1 MSVDFYSLTI
11 IIFELFSGIDPFPG
25 NLMQI
30 FESKMMDKKPK
41 FPSDFPSELKE
52 LVSKGWSKIP
62 TERPPLQEFM
72 AALNTMVTVEET
84 QSEGFLG
91 CFALL

>member
-1 MSVDFYSLTI
+1 VSVDFYSLTI

>member
-1 MSVDFYSLTI
+1 MSADIYSLTI

-25 NLMQI
+25 HIGQI
-30 FESKMMDKKPK
+30 FKAKMLDEKPK

-72 AALNTMVTVEET
+72 AALNTMLTVEET